1 MKGKLLQNLSANTL
15 QLVINQV
22 FGLVIFYILS
32 TNLDKDHFGQ
42 LNLALAILLAAFNV
56 LSFGIDQVT
65 VRKIASGQDPKT
77 LLNTYLNHVLL
88 TGLLFYGLLII
99 ARLVLAVQ
107 FQPYQLLLTIG
118 FGKLLI
124 YFATPF
130 KQLANGFEQFGVL
143 TRMSVVSN
151 IVRGV
156 ALIVMGQLHAITLT
170 SVAFVFIAGDVAELL
185 LTVALFKYKLKVPIS
200 LRWNGAAYVNLIR
213 EAMPQMGV
221 VIFTSALA
229 RFDWIFIGVFV
240 SAVKL
245 AEYSFAYKV
254 FELATL
260 PLLAVAPLLVPK
272 FTQLFNSADHR
283 IDDLRFLLR
292 MEMIV
297 SSFIIVVLN
306 ICWAP
311 LVDGI
316 TGHKYGSVN
325 SQTFFILSLS
335 MPFIY
340 FNNFLWSI
348 NFAKGRLKMIL
359 WVIGLTFI
367 INLCGDVLLIPF
379 FKNEGAAVAY
389 LIAMLTQAASYFK
402 KGKIEG
408 LNTIWLPLVLTVFC
422 AIICVLASNYMHSN
436 MLTTLILLSAI
447 YVVLLLAT
455 MQLRPGDAARLLR
468 ILNLRNN
475 PLP

>member
-1 MKGKLLQNLSANTL
+1 MEGKLLKNLSANTL
-15 QLVINQV
+15 QLIINQV
-22 FGLVIFYILS
+22 FGLVIFYVLS
-32 TNLDKDHFGQ
+32 TTLDKDRFGQ
-42 LNLALAILLAAFNV
+42 VNLALAILLAVFNM

-65 VRKIASGQDPKT
+65 VRKIASGYDPKT

-88 TGLLFYGLLII
+88 TGLLFYGLLFTIHL
-99 ARLVLAVQ
+99 LVPVW
-107 FQPYQLLLTIG
+107 FQPYQLLFTIG
-118 FGKLLI
+118 IGKLFI

-130 KQLANGFEQFGVL
+130 KQLANGFEQFGL
-143 TRMSVVSN
+143 LALMSVVSN

-156 ALIVMGQLHAITLT
+156 ALIVMAQMHAITLT
-170 SVAFVFIAGDVAELL
+170 GVAIVFICGDVAEFLF
-185 LTVALFKYKLKVPIS
+185 TIALFKYKLKIPIS
-200 LRWNGAAYVNLIR
+200 LSWNGRRYMGLVL

-221 VIFTSALA
+221 VVFTSALA

-272 FTQLFNSADHR
+272 FTQLFNSADNR
-283 IDDLRFLLR
+283 IEDLKFLLR

-297 SSFIIVVLN
+297 SSLIIVVLN
-306 ICWAP
+306 ICWTP
-311 LVDGI
+311 LVDAI
-316 TGHKYGSVN
+316 TGNKYGAVN
-325 SQTFFILSLS
+325 SHTFFILSVS

-367 INLCGDVLLIPF
+367 VNLCGDVLLIPF
-379 FKNEGAAVAY
+379 FKNEGAGAAY
-389 LIAMLTQAASYFK
+389 LLAMVVQAAAYFK
-402 KGKIEG
+402 KGKVEG
-408 LNTIWLPLVLTVFC
+408 LHSTWQPLLITVCC
-422 AIICVLASNYMHSN
+422 AMISILASNYIPVDLFIM
-436 MLTTLILLSAI
+436 
-447 YVVLLLAT
+447 LLLAIGIYLLLLFAT
-455 MQLRPGDAARLLR
+455 LQLRPDDARNLIR
-468 ILNLRNN
+468 ILKR
-475 PLP
+475 